1 MPSRPRHRQRLCQSI
16 ACCESRSAARTSWM
30 RWWIWPVR
38 GEDTPQADH
47 PPLHSAGWS
56 VGQSIRLR
64 RSAFPTHARRL
75 ARSANALAVLDYGMS
90 WAAVAKILSRK
101 KPWGERRGLASSPR
115 HSETPSAL
123 SSTTMSSGHRSD
135 TVSECPPESRTALGA
150 RILST
155 RSVNIPYALIQRRI
169 GEH

>member
-1 MPSRPRHRQRLCQSI
+1 
-16 ACCESRSAARTSWM
+16 M
-30 RWWIWPVR
+30 RGWIWPVR

-90 WAAVAKILSRK
+90 WAAVAKILSRHWQAHWQR
-101 KPWGERRGLASSPR
+101 PGASVAS
-115 HSETPSAL
+115 
-123 SSTTMSSGHRSD
+123 
-135 TVSECPPESRTALGA
+135 VRTIATG
-150 RILST
+150 S
-155 RSVNIPYALIQRRI
+155 
-169 GEH
+169 